1 MTTGS
6 ILLLRNR
13 AFRAVLLSNVMAR
26 FASSAMAA
34 LLGFQVFEVTQNPL
48 DLGWLGLIEAIP
60 GVGLVLYGGHV
71 ADRHRRRGI
80 LLITA
85 GLFAVLAFGAAGVSL
100 GLRGQVAPLFAIAFL
115 LGVVRA
121 FEDPAAVGIEAQVV
135 PLDNLVRGTALL
147 ATCARLSQV
156 LGPAVGGFAWGW
168 CGPAGTYAAI
178 GVTFAVGLAALSGV
192 PDALQPT
199 IVRDEQGALLRIIEG
214 VRFVLRDQLLL
225 GSMLLDLFAVFF
237 GGAAALLPAVATDI
251 LHVGPTGFGVLR
263 SSMAAGSMVA
273 AIVAARVLPER
284 RAGLALMWVIGG
296 FGVAIIVFGFSDI
309 LWLSVL
315 SLFVAGLCDGMSV
328 VIRRAILRLAS
339 PEGMRGRIAAVKG
352 VFVGSSN
359 ELGAFESGLAA
370 SMLGV
375 TAAVWT
381 GGVVTIAIVG
391 VTALAFPRLRRLD
404 LQALSD
410 RDLPR

>member
-1 MTTGS
+1 
-6 ILLLRNR
+6 
-13 AFRAVLLSNVMAR
+13 
-26 FASSAMAA
+26 MAA

-100 GLRGQVAPLFAIAFL
+100 GLQGQVAPLFAIAFL

-168 CGPAGTYAAI
+168 WGPAGTYAAI

-199 IVRDEQGALLRIIEG
+199 ILRDEQGALLRIIEG

-296 FGVAIIVFGFSDI
+296 FGFSDI

>member
-1 MTTGS
+1 
-6 ILLLRNR
+6 LR
-13 AFRAVLLSNVMAR
+13 AAPFRAVLLSNVLAR
-26 FASSAMAA
+26 FASSAMAV
-34 LLGFQVFEVTQNPL
+34 LLGFQVFEVTRNPL

-80 LLITA
+80 LLVTA
-85 GLFAVLAFGAAGVSL
+85 GLFAMLAFGAAWASACLPGRV
-100 GLRGQVAPLFAIAFL
+100 VPLFVIAFL

-156 LGPAVGGFAWGW
+156 LGPAAGGLAWGEL
-168 CGPAGTYAAI
+168 GPAWTYAVI
-178 GVTFAVGLAALSGV
+178 GLMFAGSLAALAGV
-192 PDALQPT
+192 PDALQPVV
-199 IVRDEQGALLRIIEG
+199 VRDEQGALVRIVEG

-237 GGAAALLPAVATDI
+237 GGAAALLPAVATEI
-251 LHVGPTGFGVLR
+251 LHVGPEGFGVLR
-263 SSMAAGSMVA
+263 SSMAAGSLVAAMVA
-273 AIVAARVLPER
+273 GRVLPER

-296 FGVAIIVFGFSDI
+296 FGVAIVVFGFSRV

-370 SMLGV
+370 SVLGI
-375 TAAVWT
+375 TAAVWS
-381 GGVVTIAIVG
+381 GGVVTLAIVA

-404 LQALSD
+404 LKAMSSPNRLS
-410 RDLPR
+410 